1 MIPVFY
7 NLPSI
12 CTPPSPRLPFPFP
25 QSSTS
30 TVPYI
35 SSQSTSIVPAPS
47 SFLSPF
53 FAFASLIA
61 IALAANFFCR
71 LDVPTSAPRP
81 AGQHPYQQKP
91 YKKKK
96 PTRSPHLSSQPPHHD
111 PEARPRRWTCRA
123 HTLCCEPFCAPA
135 CGSCSLSSRRRRAI
149 LPGEGGALF
158 ARGA

>member
-1 MIPVFY
+1 MH
-7 NLPSI
+7 
-12 CTPPSPRLPFPFP
+12 PPSPRLPFPFP
-25 QSSTS
+25 QPSTS

-71 LDVPTSAPRP
+71 LDVPTSAPPPCRSTP
-81 AGQHPYQQKP
+81 VPTKTV
-91 YKKKK
+91 KKK
-96 PTRSPHLSSQPPHHD
+96 PTGSPHLSSQPPHHD

-135 CGSCSLSSRRRRAI
+135 CGSCSLSSQRRRGI